1 MRTNV
6 ELLMADQKSHMLPE
20 EARGEILDDVA
31 AQLGEFSSLI
41 GDLVQLSREDA
52 PPPRP
57 EYFDLSDAV
66 SKAVERGRRRGPNLE
81 FDVHLESHLVLG
93 DEATLERAVTNLLDN
108 AVKFSPAGG
117 TVTVTME
124 GDTVIVSD
132 EGPGITEADLPHI
145 FDRFYRSD
153 RARNTPEPA
162 SVCRLWLIPSLAIRV
177 GSRRRGPQVV
187 APCSRCICRGRNLR
201 LRNPRCPH
209 DRDRS

>member
-1 MRTNV
+1 M
-6 ELLMADQKSHMLPE
+6 
-20 EARGEILDDVA
+20 
-31 AQLGEFSSLI
+31 EFSGLI

-52 PPPRP
+52 PSRP
-57 EYFDLSDAV
+57 EYFTVRARCLKQS
-66 SKAVERGRRRGPNLE
+66 RGRRRGPNLE

-132 EGPGITEADLPHI
+132 EGPGITEADLPLH
-145 FDRFYRSD
+145 FLDRFYRLI
-153 RARNTPEPA
+153 APNTPKPA
-162 SVCRLWLIPSLAIRV
+162 SVCLGLWLIPSLAIRV

-187 APCSRCICRGRNLR
+187 APCSRCIWAPRGTSGK